1 LASIKSSSLKWFA
14 ALSQELC
21 QSVKSRK
28 MDEKHSKSHQKLKNT
43 AKKDE
48 KTFFAAFL
56 KSLNRLK
63 LKAYYCL
70 NLLGYEE
77 YR

>member
-21 QSVKSRK
+21 QIRKSNK
-28 MDEKHSKSHQKLKNT
+28 NIEKDAKTRQKLKNT

-48 KTFFAAFL
+48 KS
-56 KSLNRLK
+56 KKRP
-63 LKAYYCL
+63 
-70 NLLGYEE
+70 
-77 YR
+77 